1 MLLQTKTILQTII
14 EDEGSHDYPLFR
26 QYCVRKEQGL
36 RKDALKVLQA
46 FIEEM
51 KENDFEVQRSFV
63 AWLFEKI
70 EWFEDGHH
78 LLVYPLIIGVIQPV
92 LQEWEKVDPMDVRPY
107 RWQGLFVHQGEGL
120 PYLLKALELGGS
132 SEQRVIVQI
141 CETYLSALWY
151 SFHHIHEDLYL
162 STYEKDQER
171 IQGIEDVLT
180 LIEDK
185 RIRSNVEKQAA
196 YYDQLLSDWKKFQQT
211 ETRGFMKWC
220 AERKKPYEWVE
231 AFYYQQ

>member
-1 MLLQTKTILQTII
+1 MIMQTKTILQAII
-14 EDEGSHDYPLFR
+14 QDEGVNDYPLFR

-36 RKDALKVLQA
+36 RKDALNVLQS

-51 KENDFEVQRSFV
+51 KENDFEVQREFA
-63 AWLFEKI
+63 AWLFQWI
-70 EWFEDGHH
+70 ERFEDGYH
-78 LLVYPLIIGVIQPV
+78 LLVYPLVNGVIQPV
-92 LQEWEKVDPMDVRPY
+92 FQTWEKVDPLDVRPY

-120 PYLLKALELGGS
+120 PHLLKALELGGS
-132 SEQRVIVQI
+132 KEQRVIVQI
-141 CETYLSALWY
+141 CEIYLSALWY

-171 IQGIEDVLT
+171 IQGIENVMM
-180 LIEDK
+180 LIQNK
-185 RIRSNVEKQAA
+185 RIRTNVQKQAV
-196 YYDQLLSDWKKFQQT
+196 YYGQLLKDWMAFQQT
-211 ETRGFMKWC
+211 ETRGFMTWC

>member
-1 MLLQTKTILQTII
+1 MQTKTILQAII
-14 EDEGSHDYPLFR
+14 QDEGVNDYPLFR

-36 RKDALKVLQA
+36 RKDALNVLQA

-51 KENDFEVQRSFV
+51 TENDFEVQREFA
-63 AWLFEKI
+63 AWLFEWI
-70 EWFEDGHH
+70 ERFEDGHQ
-78 LLVYPLIIGVIQPV
+78 LLVYPLVNGVIQPV
-92 LQEWEKVDPMDVRPY
+92 FQTWEKVDPLDVRPY
-107 RWQGLFVHQGEGL
+107 RWQGSFVHQGEGL

-141 CETYLSALWY
+141 CEIYLSALWY

-171 IQGIEDVLT
+171 IQGIERVMM
-180 LIEDK
+180 LIQDQ
-185 RIRSNVEKQAA
+185 RTRTNVQKQAV
-196 YYDQLLSDWKKFQQT
+196 YYDQLLTDWMTFQQT

>member
-1 MLLQTKTILQTII
+1 MQTKTILQAII
-14 EDEGSHDYPLFR
+14 QDEGVNDYPLFR

-36 RKDALKVLQA
+36 RKDALNVLQA

-51 KENDFEVQRSFV
+51 KENDFEVQREFA
-63 AWLFEKI
+63 AWLFEWI
-70 EWFEDGHH
+70 ERFEDGHQ
-78 LLVYPLIIGVIQPV
+78 LLVYPLVNGVIQPV
-92 LQEWEKVDPMDVRPY
+92 FQTWENVDPMDVRPY

-120 PYLLKALELGGS
+120 PHLLKALELGGS
-132 SEQRVIVQI
+132 KEQRVIVQI
-141 CETYLSALWY
+141 CEVYLSALWY

-171 IQGIEDVLT
+171 IQGIESVMM
-180 LIEDK
+180 LIQDK
-185 RIRSNVEKQAA
+185 RTRTNVQKQAV
-196 YYDQLLSDWKKFQQT
+196 YYGELLTDWMAFQQT
-211 ETRGFMKWC
+211 ETSGFMKWC

>member
-1 MLLQTKTILQTII
+1 MQTKTILQAII
-14 EDEGSHDYPLFR
+14 QDEGVNDYPLFR

-36 RKDALKVLQA
+36 RKDALNVLQT

-51 KENDFEVQRSFV
+51 KENDFEVQRKFT
-63 AWLFEKI
+63 AWLFEWI
-70 EWFEDGHH
+70 ERFEDGHH
-78 LLVYPLIIGVIQPV
+78 LLVYPLVNGVIQPV
-92 LQEWEKVDPMDVRPY
+92 FQTWENVDPMDVRPY

-120 PYLLKALELGGS
+120 PHLLKALELGGS
-132 SEQRVIVQI
+132 KEQRVIVQI

-171 IQGIEDVLT
+171 IQGIERVMM
-180 LIEDK
+180 LIQDK
-185 RIRSNVEKQAA
+185 RTRTNVQKQAV
-196 YYDQLLSDWKKFQQT
+196 YYGQLLTDWMAFQQT
-211 ETRGFMKWC
+211 ETRDFMKWC

>member
-1 MLLQTKTILQTII
+1 MNMQTKTILQSII
-14 EDEGSHDYPLFR
+14 QDEGVNDYPLFR
-26 QYCVRKEQGL
+26 QYCVRKERGL

-51 KENDFEVQRSFV
+51 KENDVEVQREFA
-63 AWLFEKI
+63 AWLFEWI
-70 EWFEDGHH
+70 ERFEDGHH
-78 LLVYPLIIGVIQPV
+78 LLVYPLVNGVIQPV
-92 LQEWEKVDPMDVRPY
+92 LQTWEKVDPVDVRPY

-132 SEQRVIVQI
+132 KEQRVIVQI

-171 IQGIEDVLT
+171 IQGIEDVMM

-185 RIRSNVEKQAA
+185 RIRTNVEKQAA
-196 YYDQLLSDWKKFQQT
+196 YYGQLLSDWMEFQQT

-220 AERKKPYEWVE
+220 AERQKLYEWVE

>member
-1 MLLQTKTILQTII
+1 MQTKTILQAII
-14 EDEGSHDYPLFR
+14 QDEGVNDYPLFR

-36 RKDALKVLQA
+36 RKDALNVLQA

-51 KENDFEVQRSFV
+51 TENDFEVQREFA
-63 AWLFEKI
+63 AWLFEWI
-70 EWFEDGHH
+70 ERFEDGHQ
-78 LLVYPLIIGVIQPV
+78 LLVYPLVNGVIQPV
-92 LQEWEKVDPMDVRPY
+92 FQTWENVDPLDVRPY

-120 PYLLKALELGGS
+120 PHLLKALELGGS
-132 SEQRVIVQI
+132 KEQRVIVQI

-171 IQGIEDVLT
+171 IQGIERVMM
-180 LIEDK
+180 LIQDQ
-185 RIRSNVEKQAA
+185 RTRTNVQKQAV
-196 YYDQLLSDWKKFQQT
+196 YYDQLLTDWMTFQQT

-231 AFYYQQ
+231 SFYYQQ

>member
-1 MLLQTKTILQTII
+1 MQTKTIFQAII
-14 EDEGSHDYPLFR
+14 QDEGVNDYPLFR

-36 RKDALKVLQA
+36 RKDALNVLQA

-51 KENDFEVQRSFV
+51 KENDFEVQREFA
-63 AWLFEKI
+63 AWLFEWI
-70 EWFEDGHH
+70 ERFEDGHN
-78 LLVYPLIIGVIQPV
+78 LLVYPLVNGVIQPV
-92 LQEWEKVDPMDVRPY
+92 FQTWENVDPMDVRPY

-120 PYLLKALELGGS
+120 PHLLKALELGGS
-132 SEQRVIVQI
+132 KEQRVIVQI
-141 CETYLSALWY
+141 CEIYLSALWY

-171 IQGIEDVLT
+171 IQGIESVMM
-180 LIEDK
+180 LIQDK
-185 RIRSNVEKQAA
+185 RIRTNVQKQAV
-196 YYDQLLSDWKKFQQT
+196 YYGQLLTDWMAFQQT

-231 AFYYQQ
+231 AVYYQQ

>member
-1 MLLQTKTILQTII
+1 MQTKTIFQAII
-14 EDEGSHDYPLFR
+14 QDEGVNDYPLFR

-36 RKDALKVLQA
+36 RKDALNVLQA

-51 KENDFEVQRSFV
+51 KENDFEVQREFT
-63 AWLFEKI
+63 AWLFEWI
-70 EWFEDGHH
+70 ERFEDGHH
-78 LLVYPLIIGVIQPV
+78 LLVYPLVNGVIQPV
-92 LQEWEKVDPMDVRPY
+92 FQTWENVDPMDVRPY

-120 PYLLKALELGGS
+120 PHLLKALELGGS
-132 SEQRVIVQI
+132 KEQRVIVQI
-141 CETYLSALWY
+141 CEVYLSALWY

-171 IQGIEDVLT
+171 IQGIERVMM
-180 LIEDK
+180 LIQDK
-185 RIRSNVEKQAA
+185 RTRTNVQKQAV
-196 YYDQLLSDWKKFQQT
+196 YYGQLLTDWMAFQQT

>member
-1 MLLQTKTILQTII
+1 MHTKKILQTII
-14 EDEGSHDYPLFR
+14 EDEESRDYPLFR
-26 QYCVRKEQGL
+26 QYCERKEQGL
-36 RKDALKVLQA
+36 RKDALKVLQS
-46 FIEEM
+46 FIAEM
-51 KENDFEVQRSFV
+51 KENEVEAKRVFV
-63 AWLFEKI
+63 AWLFEWI
-70 EWFEDGHH
+70 ERFEDGHH
-78 LLVYPLIIGVIQPV
+78 LLVFPLVNEVIQPV
-92 LQEWEKVDPMDVRPY
+92 LQEWENVDPMDVRPY

-132 SEQRVIVQI
+132 KEQRVIVQI

-171 IQGIEDVLT
+171 IQGIEDVMI

-185 RIRSNVEKQAA
+185 RIRTNVEKHSV
-196 YYDQLLSDWKKFQQT
+196 YYNQLLSDWKEFQQT

-231 AFYYQQ
+231 AFYYHQ

>member
-1 MLLQTKTILQTII
+1 MQTKTILQAII
-14 EDEGSHDYPLFR
+14 QDEGVNDYPLFR

-51 KENDFEVQRSFV
+51 KENDFEVQREFA
-63 AWLFEKI
+63 AWLFEWI
-70 EWFEDGHH
+70 ERFEDGHQ
-78 LLVYPLIIGVIQPV
+78 LLVYPLVNGVIQPV
-92 LQEWEKVDPMDVRPY
+92 FQTWENVDPMDVRPY

-120 PYLLKALELGGS
+120 PHLLKALELGGS
-132 SEQRVIVQI
+132 KEQRVIVQI
-141 CETYLSALWY
+141 CEVYLSALWY

-171 IQGIEDVLT
+171 IQGIESVMM
-180 LIEDK
+180 LIQDK
-185 RIRSNVEKQAA
+185 RTRTNVQKQAV
-196 YYDQLLSDWKKFQQT
+196 YYGQLLTDWMAFQQT

>member
-1 MLLQTKTILQTII
+1 MQTKTILQAII
-14 EDEGSHDYPLFR
+14 QDEGVNDYPLFR

-36 RKDALKVLQA
+36 RKDALNVLQA

-51 KENDFEVQRSFV
+51 KENDFEVQREFA
-63 AWLFEKI
+63 AWLFEWI
-70 EWFEDGHH
+70 ERFEDGQH
-78 LLVYPLIIGVIQPV
+78 LLVYPLVNGVIQPV
-92 LQEWEKVDPMDVRPY
+92 FQTWENVDPLDVRLY

-120 PYLLKALELGGS
+120 PHLLKALELGGS
-132 SEQRVIVQI
+132 KEQRVIVQI

-171 IQGIEDVLT
+171 IQGIERVMM
-180 LIEDK
+180 LIQDQ
-185 RIRSNVEKQAA
+185 RTRTNVQKQAD
-196 YYDQLLSDWKKFQQT
+196 YYDQLLMDWMAFQQT

-231 AFYYQQ
+231 SFYYQQ

>member
-1 MLLQTKTILQTII
+1 
-14 EDEGSHDYPLFR
+14 
-26 QYCVRKEQGL
+26 
-36 RKDALKVLQA
+36 
-46 FIEEM
+46 M
-51 KENDFEVQRSFV
+51 KENEVEAKRVFV
-63 AWLFEKI
+63 AWLFEWI
-70 EWFEDGHH
+70 ERFEDGHH
-78 LLVYPLIIGVIQPV
+78 LLVYRLVNGVIQPV
-92 LQEWEKVDPMDVRPY
+92 LKEWEKVDPMDERPF

-132 SEQRVIVQI
+132 KEERVVVQI

-171 IQGIEDVLT
+171 IHGIEDVMM
-180 LIEDK
+180 LIEDI
-185 RIRSNVEKQAA
+185 RIRTNVEKQVV
-196 YYDQLLSDWKKFQQT
+196 YYNQLLSDWKEFQQT

-231 AFYYQQ
+231 AFYYHQ

>member
-1 MLLQTKTILQTII
+1 MQTKTILQAII
-14 EDEGSHDYPLFR
+14 QDEGVNDYPLFR

-51 KENDFEVQRSFV
+51 KENDFEVQREFA
-63 AWLFEKI
+63 AWLFEWI
-70 EWFEDGHH
+70 ERFEDGHQ
-78 LLVYPLIIGVIQPV
+78 LLVYPLVNGVIQPV
-92 LQEWEKVDPMDVRPY
+92 FQTWENVDPMDVRPY

-120 PYLLKALELGGS
+120 PHLLKALELGGS
-132 SEQRVIVQI
+132 KEQRVIVQI
-141 CETYLSALWY
+141 CEVYLSALWY

-171 IQGIEDVLT
+171 IQGIESLMM
-180 LIEDK
+180 LIQDK
-185 RIRSNVEKQAA
+185 RTRTNVQKQAV
-196 YYDQLLSDWKKFQQT
+196 YYGQLLTDWMAFQLT

>member
-1 MLLQTKTILQTII
+1 MQTKTILQAII
-14 EDEGSHDYPLFR
+14 QDEGVNDYPLFR

-36 RKDALKVLQA
+36 RKDALNVLQG

-51 KENDFEVQRSFV
+51 KENDFEVQREFA
-63 AWLFEKI
+63 AWLFEWI
-70 EWFEDGHH
+70 ERFEGGHH
-78 LLVYPLIIGVIQPV
+78 LLVYPLVNGVIQPV
-92 LQEWEKVDPMDVRPY
+92 FQTWENVDPLDVRPY

-120 PYLLKALELGGS
+120 PHLLKALELGGS
-132 SEQRVIVQI
+132 KEQRVIVQI

-171 IQGIEDVLT
+171 IQGIERVMM
-180 LIEDK
+180 LIQDQ
-185 RIRSNVEKQAA
+185 RTRTNVQKQAV
-196 YYDQLLSDWKKFQQT
+196 YYDELLTDWMTFQQT

-231 AFYYQQ
+231 SFYYQQ

>member
-1 MLLQTKTILQTII
+1 MQTKTILQAII
-14 EDEGSHDYPLFR
+14 QDEGVNDYPLFR

-36 RKDALKVLQA
+36 RKDALNVLQS

-51 KENDFEVQRSFV
+51 KENDFEVQREFA
-63 AWLFEKI
+63 AWLFQWI
-70 EWFEDGHH
+70 ERFEDGYH
-78 LLVYPLIIGVIQPV
+78 LLVYPLVNGVIQPV
-92 LQEWEKVDPMDVRPY
+92 FQTWEKVDPLDVRPY

-120 PYLLKALELGGS
+120 PHLLKALELGGS
-132 SEQRVIVQI
+132 KEQRVIVQI
-141 CETYLSALWY
+141 CEIYLSALWY

-171 IQGIEDVLT
+171 IQGIENVMM
-180 LIEDK
+180 LIQNK
-185 RIRSNVEKQAA
+185 RIRTNVQNQAV
-196 YYDQLLSDWKKFQQT
+196 YYGQLLKDWMAFQQT
-211 ETRGFMKWC
+211 ETRGFMTWC

>member
-1 MLLQTKTILQTII
+1 MQTKTILQAII
-14 EDEGSHDYPLFR
+14 QDEGVNDYPLFR

-36 RKDALKVLQA
+36 RKDALNVLQA

-51 KENDFEVQRSFV
+51 KENDFEVQREFT
-63 AWLFEKI
+63 AWLFEWI
-70 EWFEDGHH
+70 ERFEDGHH
-78 LLVYPLIIGVIQPV
+78 LLVYPLVNGVIQPV
-92 LQEWEKVDPMDVRPY
+92 FQTWENVDPMDLRPY

-120 PYLLKALELGGS
+120 PHLLKALELEGS
-132 SEQRVIVQI
+132 KEQRVIVQI
-141 CETYLSALWY
+141 CEVYLSALWY

-171 IQGIEDVLT
+171 IQGIERVMM
-180 LIEDK
+180 LIQDK
-185 RIRSNVEKQAA
+185 RTRTNVQKQAV
-196 YYDQLLSDWKKFQQT
+196 YYGQLLTDWMAFQQT

>member
-1 MLLQTKTILQTII
+1 MQTKTILQTII
-14 EDEGSHDYPLFR
+14 EDEGSRDYPLFR
-26 QYCVRKEQGL
+26 QYCERKEQGL
-36 RKDALKVLQA
+36 RKDALKVLQS
-46 FIEEM
+46 FIAEM
-51 KENDFEVQRSFV
+51 KENEVEAKLVFV
-63 AWLFEKI
+63 AWLFEWI
-70 EWFEDGHH
+70 ERFEDGHH
-78 LLVYPLIIGVIQPV
+78 LLVFPLVNEVIQPV
-92 LQEWEKVDPMDVRPY
+92 LQEWENVDPMDVRPY

-132 SEQRVIVQI
+132 KEQRVIVQI

-171 IQGIEDVLT
+171 IQGIEDVMT

-185 RIRSNVEKQAA
+185 RIRTNVEKHSV
-196 YYDQLLSDWKKFQQT
+196 YYNQLLSDWKEFQQT

-220 AERKKPYEWVE
+220 AERRKPYEWVE
-231 AFYYQQ
+231 AFYYHQ

>member
-1 MLLQTKTILQTII
+1 MQTKTILQAII
-14 EDEGSHDYPLFR
+14 QDEGVNDYPLFR

-36 RKDALKVLQA
+36 RKDALNVLQS

-51 KENDFEVQRSFV
+51 KENDFEVQREFA
-63 AWLFEKI
+63 AWLFQWI
-70 EWFEDGHH
+70 ERFEDGYH
-78 LLVYPLIIGVIQPV
+78 LLVYPLVNGVIQPV
-92 LQEWEKVDPMDVRPY
+92 FQTWEKVDPLDVRPY

-120 PYLLKALELGGS
+120 PHLLKALELGGS
-132 SEQRVIVQI
+132 KEQRVIVQI
-141 CETYLSALWY
+141 CEIYLSALWY

-171 IQGIEDVLT
+171 IQGIENVMM
-180 LIEDK
+180 LIQNK
-185 RIRSNVEKQAA
+185 RIRTNVQKQAV
-196 YYDQLLSDWKKFQQT
+196 YYGQLLKDWMAFQQT
-211 ETRGFMKWC
+211 ETRGFMTWC

>member
-1 MLLQTKTILQTII
+1 MQTKTILQAII
-14 EDEGSHDYPLFR
+14 QDEGVNDYPLFR

-51 KENDFEVQRSFV
+51 KENDFEVQREFA
-63 AWLFEKI
+63 AWLFEWI
-70 EWFEDGHH
+70 ERFEDGHQ
-78 LLVYPLIIGVIQPV
+78 LLVYPLVNGVIQPV
-92 LQEWEKVDPMDVRPY
+92 FQTWENVDPMDVRPY

-120 PYLLKALELGGS
+120 PHLLKALELGGS
-132 SEQRVIVQI
+132 KEQRVIVQI
-141 CETYLSALWY
+141 CEVYLSALWY

-171 IQGIEDVLT
+171 IQGIESVMM
-180 LIEDK
+180 LIQDK
-185 RIRSNVEKQAA
+185 RTRTNVQKQAV
-196 YYDQLLSDWKKFQQT
+196 YYGELLTDWMAFQQT
-211 ETRGFMKWC
+211 ETSGFMKWC

>member
-1 MLLQTKTILQTII
+1 MQTKTILQAII
-14 EDEGSHDYPLFR
+14 QDEGVNDYPLFR

-36 RKDALKVLQA
+36 RKEALNVLQA

-51 KENDFEVQRSFV
+51 KENDFEVQREFA
-63 AWLFEKI
+63 AWLFEWI
-70 EWFEDGHH
+70 ERFEDGHQ
-78 LLVYPLIIGVIQPV
+78 LLVYPLVNGVIQPV
-92 LQEWEKVDPMDVRPY
+92 FQTWENVDPMDVRPY

-120 PYLLKALELGGS
+120 PHLLKALELGGS
-132 SEQRVIVQI
+132 KEQRVIVQI
-141 CETYLSALWY
+141 CEVYLSALWY

-171 IQGIEDVLT
+171 IQGIERVMM
-180 LIEDK
+180 LIQDQ
-185 RIRSNVEKQAA
+185 RTRTNVQKQAV
-196 YYDQLLSDWKKFQQT
+196 YYDQLLTDWMTFQQT

-231 AFYYQQ
+231 SFYYQQ

>member
-1 MLLQTKTILQTII
+1 MQTKTIFQAII
-14 EDEGSHDYPLFR
+14 QDEGVNDYPLFR

-36 RKDALKVLQA
+36 RKDALKVLQI

-51 KENDFEVQRSFV
+51 KENDFEVQREFA
-63 AWLFEKI
+63 AWLFEWI
-70 EWFEDGHH
+70 ERFEDGHQ
-78 LLVYPLIIGVIQPV
+78 LLVYPLVNGVIQPV
-92 LQEWEKVDPMDVRPY
+92 FQTWENVDPMDVRPY

-120 PYLLKALELGGS
+120 PHLLKALELGGS
-132 SEQRVIVQI
+132 KEQRVIVQI
-141 CETYLSALWY
+141 CEVYLSALWY

-171 IQGIEDVLT
+171 IQGIESVMM
-180 LIEDK
+180 LIQDK
-185 RIRSNVEKQAA
+185 RTRTNVLKQAV
-196 YYDQLLSDWKKFQQT
+196 YYGQLLTDWMAFQQT

>member
-1 MLLQTKTILQTII
+1 MQTKTILQAII
-14 EDEGSHDYPLFR
+14 QDEGVNDYPLFR

-36 RKDALKVLQA
+36 RKDALNVLQA

-51 KENDFEVQRSFV
+51 KENDFEVQREFA
-63 AWLFEKI
+63 AWLFEWI
-70 EWFEDGHH
+70 ERFEDGHQ
-78 LLVYPLIIGVIQPV
+78 LLVYPLVNGVIQPV
-92 LQEWEKVDPMDVRPY
+92 FQTWENVDPMDVRPY

-120 PYLLKALELGGS
+120 PHLLKALELGGS
-132 SEQRVIVQI
+132 KEQRVIVQI
-141 CETYLSALWY
+141 CEVYLSALWH

-171 IQGIEDVLT
+171 IQGIERVMM
-180 LIEDK
+180 LIQDQ
-185 RIRSNVEKQAA
+185 RTRTNVQKQAV
-196 YYDQLLSDWKKFQQT
+196 YYDQLLTDWMTFQQT

-231 AFYYQQ
+231 SFYYQQ

>member
-1 MLLQTKTILQTII
+1 MQTKTILQAII
-14 EDEGSHDYPLFR
+14 QDEGVNDYPLFR

-36 RKDALKVLQA
+36 RKDALNVLQA

-51 KENDFEVQRSFV
+51 KENDFEVQREFT
-63 AWLFEKI
+63 AWLFEWI
-70 EWFEDGHH
+70 ERFEDGHH
-78 LLVYPLIIGVIQPV
+78 LLVYPLVNGVIQPV
-92 LQEWEKVDPMDVRPY
+92 FQTWENVDPMDVRPY
-107 RWQGLFVHQGEGL
+107 RWKGLFVHQGEGL
-120 PYLLKALELGGS
+120 PHLLKALELGGS
-132 SEQRVIVQI
+132 KEQRVIVQI
-141 CETYLSALWY
+141 CEVYLSALWY

-171 IQGIEDVLT
+171 IQGIENILM
-180 LIEDK
+180 LIQDK
-185 RIRSNVEKQAA
+185 RTRTNVQKQAV
-196 YYDQLLSDWKKFQQT
+196 YYGQLLTDWMAFQQT

>member
-1 MLLQTKTILQTII
+1 MQTKTILQTII
-14 EDEGSHDYPLFR
+14 QDEDSKDYPLFR

-36 RKDALKVLQA
+36 RKDALKILQS

-51 KENDFEVQRSFV
+51 KQNDFEVQRVFV
-63 AWLFEKI
+63 AWLFEWI
-70 EWFEDGHH
+70 ERFEDGHS
-78 LLVYPLIIGVIQPV
+78 LLVYPLVNGMIQPV
-92 LQEWEKVDPMDVRPY
+92 LQEWENVDPLDVRPY

-120 PYLLKALELGGS
+120 SYLLKALELGGS
-132 SEQRVIVQI
+132 KEQRVIVQI

-171 IQGIEDVLT
+171 IQGIESVMM
-180 LIEDK
+180 LIKDK
-185 RIRSNVEKQAA
+185 RTRTNVQKQAV
-196 YYDQLLSDWKKFQQT
+196 YYDQLLTDWMVFQQT

-220 AERKKPYEWVE
+220 AERKKSYDWVE
-231 AFYYQQ
+231 AFYYSNR

>member
-1 MLLQTKTILQTII
+1 MHTKTILQTII
-14 EDEGSHDYPLFR
+14 EDEESRDYPLFR
-26 QYCVRKEQGL
+26 QYCERKEQGL
-36 RKDALKVLQA
+36 RKDALKVLQS
-46 FIEEM
+46 FIAEM
-51 KENDFEVQRSFV
+51 KENEVEAKRVFV
-63 AWLFEKI
+63 AWLFEWI
-70 EWFEDGHH
+70 ERFEDGHH
-78 LLVYPLIIGVIQPV
+78 LLVFPLVNEVIQPV
-92 LQEWEKVDPMDVRPY
+92 LQEWENVDPMDVRPY

-132 SEQRVIVQI
+132 KEQRVIVQI

-171 IQGIEDVLT
+171 IQGIEDVMI

-185 RIRSNVEKQAA
+185 RIRTNVEKHSV
-196 YYDQLLSDWKKFQQT
+196 YYNQLLSDWKEFQQT

-231 AFYYQQ
+231 AFYYHQ

>member
-1 MLLQTKTILQTII
+1 MQTKTILQAII
-14 EDEGSHDYPLFR
+14 QDEGVNDYPLFR

-51 KENDFEVQRSFV
+51 KENDFEVQRVFT
-63 AWLFEKI
+63 AWLFEWI
-70 EWFEDGHH
+70 ERFEDGHQ
-78 LLVYPLIIGVIQPV
+78 LLVYPLVNGVIQPV
-92 LQEWEKVDPMDVRPY
+92 FQTWEKVDPLDVRPY

-120 PYLLKALELGGS
+120 PHLLKALELGGS
-132 SEQRVIVQI
+132 KEQRVIVQI
-141 CETYLSALWY
+141 CEVYLSALWY

-171 IQGIEDVLT
+171 IQGIERVMM
-180 LIEDK
+180 LIQDK
-185 RIRSNVEKQAA
+185 RTRTNVQKQAV
-196 YYDQLLSDWKKFQQT
+196 YYGQLLTDWMAFQQT

>member
-1 MLLQTKTILQTII
+1 MQTKTILQAII
-14 EDEGSHDYPLFR
+14 QDEGVNDYPLFR

-51 KENDFEVQRSFV
+51 KENDFEVQREFA
-63 AWLFEKI
+63 AWLFEWI
-70 EWFEDGHH
+70 ERFEDGHQ
-78 LLVYPLIIGVIQPV
+78 LLVYPLVNGMIQPV
-92 LQEWEKVDPMDVRPY
+92 FQTWENVDPMDVRQY

-120 PYLLKALELGGS
+120 PHLLKALELGGS
-132 SEQRVIVQI
+132 KEQRVIIQI
-141 CETYLSALWY
+141 CEVYLSALWY

-171 IQGIEDVLT
+171 IQGIESVVM
-180 LIEDK
+180 LIQDK
-185 RIRSNVEKQAA
+185 RTRTNVQKQAV
-196 YYDQLLSDWKKFQQT
+196 YYGQLLTDWMAFQQT